1 MDTIG
6 KRIAQHRKRMGLTQD
21 QLAEKLGITAQ
32 AISKWEN
39 DLSCP
44 DIAIL
49 PKLADIFTTTTDAL
63 LGHETPSPVFE
74 TTVVSATSAEDNG
87 LRYDSDSGI
96 IDLHWD
102 GAKIGGIGIA
112 CWVLLTGIVYLAA
125 QLLHVDISFWNVV
138 WPNLLFVFGILGL
151 YPKFSV
157 IRLGCALAGAYFLL
171 EKLQILSI
179 RIDSGILIAVLVLLF
194 GTALLADSL
203 RKHNK
208 KYHRAG
214 KQLRKEFCND
224 YHIDGNTFTYDA
236 SFGESMQAVILE
248 SLYRGD
254 ISVNFGEYTVDLTGI
269 AAVENG
275 CRLIAHCNFG
285 ELIIQVPRC
294 YQIISGSS
302 TSFASFN
309 IQGQP
314 DTETRGTIHLDADAS
329 FGQITVVYI

>member
-44 DIAIL
+44 DITIL
-49 PKLADIFTTTTDAL
+49 PKLADIFSTTTDAL
-63 LGHETPSPVFE
+63 LGHETPSPVCE
-74 TTVVSATSAEDNG
+74 TTVVSGTSAEDNG
-87 LRYDSDSGI
+87 FHYDGDSGK

-102 GAKIGGIGIA
+102 GAKMGGIGTA

-125 QLLHVDISFWNVV
+125 QLLRVDISFWNVL

-151 YPKFSV
+151 YPKFSI

-171 EKLQILSI
+171 EKLQILSV

-194 GTALLADSL
+194 GAALLMYSL
-203 RKHNK
+203 RKRKH
-208 KYHRAG
+208 KYHYTG
-214 KQLRKEFCND
+214 KQLHKEFCND
-224 YHIDGNTFTYDA
+224 YDVDGNTFAYDA
-236 SFGESMQAVILE
+236 SFGESVQVVILE

-269 AAVENG
+269 AAVENE
-275 CRLIAHCNFG
+275 CRITANCNFG
-285 ELIIQVPRC
+285 ELIIRIPRC
-294 YQIISGSS
+294 YQVVSGSS

-314 DTETRGTIHLDADAS
+314 DTETSGTIHLDAEAT
-329 FGQITVVYI
+329 FGQITVLYI